1 MWTGLWR
8 TREIGYPL
16 EDESMSLVLITHG
29 GFAIVALTS
38 REGASPE
45 DGGMLHS
52 PQQ

>member
-16 EDESMSLVLITHG
+16 EDGSMSLVLITHG
-29 GFAIVALTS
+29 GFAIVTLTS

-45 DGGMLHS
+45 DGGMSHS
-52 PQQ
+52 SQQ

>member
-16 EDESMSLVLITHG
+16 EDGSMSFVLITHG
-29 GFAIVALTS
+29 GFAIVTLTS

-45 DGGMLHS
+45 DGGMSHLS
-52 PQQ
+52 QQ